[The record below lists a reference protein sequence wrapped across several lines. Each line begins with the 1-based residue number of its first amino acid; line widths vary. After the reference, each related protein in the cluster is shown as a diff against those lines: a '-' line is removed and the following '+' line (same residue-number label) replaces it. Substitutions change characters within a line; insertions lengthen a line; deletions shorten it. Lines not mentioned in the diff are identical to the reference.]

1 MGKNQYNLR
10 MNDTFYP
17 GGSVTEAHNLDQL
30 SINTIRMLSVDGV
43 QAANSGHPGLPMG
56 AAAMA
61 YVLWMRHLKHN
72 PRNPAWPDRDRFVL
86 SAGHGSMLI
95 YSLLHLT
102 GYDLP
107 LEELKNFRQWGSK
120 TAGHPEYGLTPG
132 LETTTGPLGQGFATG
147 VGMAIAARHLGAV
160 FNTGDHTIV
169 SHYIYG
175 IVSDGDL
182 EEGVAAEAASLA
194 GHLKLGEIIYLYD
207 DNNISIE
214 GDTDIAFTEDVGARF
229 AAYDWHVQHVDGFDL
244 EGIDQAIQNAR
255 LVTDRPSLIVA
266 RTTIGY
272 GSPNRA
278 GTAKSHGE
286 PLGAD
291 EVKLTKQNLNWPLE
305 PTFHIPDAAL
315 QNFRSAVERGAQAEA
330 EWSERF
336 SAYAAAHPE
345 KAAQFTD
352 QIAGKLPEGWDA
364 DLPTWEADPKGVATR
379 KASEKALNAI
389 AKRVPALM
397 GGSADLAGSTNT
409 LIEGAESFQP
419 ESPAGRN
426 MHWGVR
432 EHAMVAAVNGMAQH
446 GGLIPYGATFLVFS
460 DYCRGAIR
468 LSALMEA
475 HTIQVFTHDSIG
487 LGEDGP
493 THQPIEHL
501 PALRAIPQFTLIRPA
516 DANETAQAWWVAM
529 QHHGP
534 VMLVLTRQNLPTV
547 DRKKY
552 ASAEG
557 LRRGGYVLGDCAG
570 TPELILI
577 ATGSEVQ
584 HAVAAYEQLLGEGV
598 KVRVVSMPS
607 TNLFDLQDQ
616 EYRDA
621 VLPPTV
627 RKRIAIEAAHPMT
640 WYKYVGLDGEIIG
653 IEKFGASAPASVV
666 FKEYGFTA
674 ENVVAKAKGLL
685 GG

>member
-1 MGKNQYNLR
+1 M
-10 MNDTFYP
+10 
-17 GGSVTEAHNLDQL
+17 TEAQNLDEL
-30 SINTIRMLSVDGV
+30 SINTIRMLAVDGV

-72 PRNPAWPDRDRFVL
+72 PANPKWHDRDRFVL

-107 LEELKNFRQWGSK
+107 LEELKKFRQWGSK

-160 FNTGDHTIV
+160 FNTADHTIV

-182 EEGVAAEAASLA
+182 EEGVSAEAASLA

-229 AAYDWHVQHVDGFDL
+229 AAYDWHVQQVDGFDL
-244 EGIDQAIQNAR
+244 DGIDLALRNAR

-278 GTAKSHGE
+278 GSAKSHGE

-291 EVKLTKQNLNWPLE
+291 EVILTKQNLGWPLE
-305 PTFHIPDAAL
+305 PTFYIPDEAL
-315 QNFRSAVERGAQAEA
+315 HNFRRSLENGAQAEQ
-330 EWSERF
+330 EWNERF
-336 SAYAAAHPE
+336 ESYAAAHPE
-345 KAAQFTD
+345 QAAQFTA
-352 QIAGKLPEGWDA
+352 QMAGELPDGWDA
-364 DLPTWEADPKGVATR
+364 DLPVWAADPKGIATR

-409 LIEGAESFQP
+409 LIAGAESFQAQTP
-419 ESPAGRN
+419 KGRN

-432 EHAMVAAVNGMAQH
+432 EHAMVAAVNGMAVH

-468 LSALMEA
+468 LAALMEA

-501 PALRAIPQFTLIRPA
+501 AALRAIPQFTVVRPC
-516 DANETAQAWWVAM
+516 DANETTEAWREAV

-534 VMLVLTRQNLPTV
+534 IMLVLSRQNLPTL
-547 DRKKY
+547 DRTKY
-552 ASAEG
+552 GAASG
-557 LRRGGYVLGDCAG
+557 LRRGGYVLADSNGLPDV
-570 TPELILI
+570 ILI

-584 HAVAAYEQLLGEGV
+584 HAVAAYEQMTGEGL

-607 TNLFDLQDQ
+607 TNLFDGQDQ

-627 RKRIAIEAAHPMT
+627 RKRLAIEAAHPMT
-640 WYKYVGLDGEIIG
+640 WYKYVGLDGDVIG
-653 IEKFGASAPASVV
+653 IEKFGASAPADVV

-674 ENVVAKAKGLL
+674 ENVVARAKALL
-685 GG
+685 G

>member
-1 MGKNQYNLR
+1 
-10 MNDTFYP
+10 
-17 GGSVTEAHNLDQL
+17 VTETHDLDQL

-56 AAAMA
+56 AAPMA
-61 YVLWMRHLKHN
+61 YVLWTRHLKHN
-72 PRNPAWPDRDRFVL
+72 PRNPHWADRDRFVL

-107 LEELKNFRQWGSK
+107 LEELKHFRQWGSK

-160 FNTGDHTIV
+160 FNTKDHTVV

-182 EEGVAAEAASLA
+182 EEGVAAEAASIA

-214 GDTDIAFTEDVGARF
+214 GDTDIAFTEDVAARF
-229 AAYDWHVQHVDGFDL
+229 AAYDWHVQHVDGQDL
-244 EGIDQAIQNAR
+244 VGIDQAIQAAR
-255 LVTDRPSLIVA
+255 LVTDRPSLIIC

-278 GTAKSHGE
+278 GTSKAHGE

-291 EVKLTKQNLNWPLE
+291 EVKLTKQNLGWPLE
-305 PTFHIPDAAL
+305 PTFYIPDEAL
-315 QNFRSAVERGAQAEA
+315 SNFRQAVEQGARAEQ

-336 SAYAAAHPE
+336 AAYRAANPE
-345 KAAQFTD
+345 LAAQFEA
-352 QIAGKLPEGWDA
+352 QMAGKLPEGWDA
-364 DLPTWEADPKGVATR
+364 DLPVWEADPKGIATR

-409 LIEGAESFQP
+409 LIAGAESFQAQT
-419 ESPAGRN
+419 PAGRN

-432 EHAMVAAVNGMAQH
+432 EHGMVAAVNGMALH

-501 PALRAIPQFTLIRPA
+501 SALRAIPQFTLIRPG

-534 VMLVLTRQNLPTV
+534 VMLVLTRQNLPTI
-547 DRKKY
+547 DRSKY
-552 ASAEG
+552 AAAEG
-557 LRRGGYVLGDCAG
+557 VRRGGYVLGDCQG
-570 TPELILI
+570 EPEIILI
-577 ATGSEVQ
+577 ATGSELQ
-584 HAVAAYEQLLGEGV
+584 LAVAAYERLSGEGV
-598 KVRVVSMPS
+598 KARVVSMPS
-607 TNLFDLQDQ
+607 TNLFDSQDQ
-616 EYRDA
+616 AYRDS
-621 VLPPTV
+621 VLPPSV
-627 RKRIAIEAAHPMT
+627 RRRVAVEAAHPMS
-640 WYKYVGLDGEIIG
+640 WYKYTGFDGAIIG
-653 IEKFGASAPASVV
+653 IEKFGASAPAEVV
-666 FKEYGFTA
+666 FREYGFTVD
-674 ENVVAKAKGLL
+674 NVVAQAKALL
-685 GG
+685 EK

>member
-1 MGKNQYNLR
+1 M
-10 MNDTFYP
+10 
-17 GGSVTEAHNLDQL
+17 TEAQNLDEL
-30 SINTIRMLSVDGV
+30 SINTIRMLAVDGV

-72 PRNPAWPDRDRFVL
+72 PANPKWHDRDRFVL

-107 LEELKNFRQWGSK
+107 LEELKKFRQWGSK

-160 FNTGDHTIV
+160 FNTADHTIV

-182 EEGVAAEAASLA
+182 EEGISAEAASLA

-229 AAYDWHVQHVDGFDL
+229 AAYDWHVQQVDGFDL
-244 EGIDQAIQNAR
+244 DGIDLALRNAR

-278 GTAKSHGE
+278 GSAKSHGE

-291 EVKLTKQNLNWPLE
+291 EVILTKQNLGWPLE
-305 PTFHIPDAAL
+305 PTFYIPDEAL
-315 QNFRSAVERGAQAEA
+315 HNFRRSLENGAQAEQ
-330 EWSERF
+330 EWNERF
-336 SAYAAAHPE
+336 ESYAAAHPE
-345 KAAQFTD
+345 QAAQFTA
-352 QIAGKLPEGWDA
+352 QMAGELPDGWDA
-364 DLPTWEADPKGVATR
+364 DLPVWAADPKGIATR
-379 KASEKALNAI
+379 KASEKAINAI

-409 LIEGAESFQP
+409 LIAGAESFQAQTP
-419 ESPAGRN
+419 KGRN

-432 EHAMVAAVNGMAQH
+432 EHAMVAAVNGMAVH

-468 LSALMEA
+468 LAALMEA

-501 PALRAIPQFTLIRPA
+501 AALRAIPQFTVVRPC
-516 DANETAQAWWVAM
+516 DANETTEAWREAV

-534 VMLVLTRQNLPTV
+534 IMLVLSRQNLPTL
-547 DRKKY
+547 DRTKY
-552 ASAEG
+552 GAASG
-557 LRRGGYVLGDCAG
+557 LRRGGYVLADSDGLPDV
-570 TPELILI
+570 ILI

-584 HAVAAYEQLLGEGV
+584 HAVAAYEQMTGEGL

-607 TNLFDLQDQ
+607 TNLFDGQDQ

-627 RKRIAIEAAHPMT
+627 RKRLAIEAAHPMT
-640 WYKYVGLDGEIIG
+640 WYKYVGLDGDVIG
-653 IEKFGASAPASVV
+653 IEKFGASAPADVV

-674 ENVVAKAKGLL
+674 ENVVARAKALL
-685 GG
+685 G

>member
-1 MGKNQYNLR
+1 M
-10 MNDTFYP
+10 
-17 GGSVTEAHNLDQL
+17 TEAQNLDEL
-30 SINTIRMLSVDGV
+30 SINTIRMLAVDGV

-72 PRNPAWPDRDRFVL
+72 PANPKWHDRDRFVL

-107 LEELKNFRQWGSK
+107 LEELKKFRQWGSK

-160 FNTGDHTIV
+160 FNTADHTIV

-182 EEGVAAEAASLA
+182 EEGISAEAASLA

-229 AAYDWHVQHVDGFDL
+229 AAYDWHVQQVDGFDL
-244 EGIDQAIQNAR
+244 DGIDLALRNAR

-278 GTAKSHGE
+278 GSAKSHGE

-291 EVKLTKQNLNWPLE
+291 EVTLTKQNLGWPLE
-305 PTFHIPDAAL
+305 PTFYIPDEAL
-315 QNFRSAVERGAQAEA
+315 HNFRRSLENGAQAEQ
-330 EWSERF
+330 EWNERF
-336 SAYAAAHPE
+336 ESYAAAHPE
-345 KAAQFTD
+345 QAAQFTA
-352 QIAGKLPEGWDA
+352 QMAGELPDGWDA
-364 DLPTWEADPKGVATR
+364 DLPVWAADPKGIATR
-379 KASEKALNAI
+379 KASEKAINAI

-409 LIEGAESFQP
+409 LIAGAESFQAQTP
-419 ESPAGRN
+419 KGRN

-432 EHAMVAAVNGMAQH
+432 EHAMVAAVNGMAVH

-468 LSALMEA
+468 LAALMEA

-501 PALRAIPQFTLIRPA
+501 AALRAIPQFTVVRPC
-516 DANETAQAWWVAM
+516 DANETTEAWREAV

-534 VMLVLTRQNLPTV
+534 IMLVLSRQNLPTL
-547 DRKKY
+547 DRTKY
-552 ASAEG
+552 GAASG
-557 LRRGGYVLGDCAG
+557 LRRGGYVLADSDGLPDV
-570 TPELILI
+570 ILI

-584 HAVAAYEQLLGEGV
+584 HAVAAYEQMTGEGL

-607 TNLFDLQDQ
+607 TNLFDGQDQ

-627 RKRIAIEAAHPMT
+627 RKRLAIEAAHPMT
-640 WYKYVGLDGEIIG
+640 WYKYVGLDGDVIG
-653 IEKFGASAPASVV
+653 IEKFGASAPADVV

-674 ENVVAKAKGLL
+674 ENVVARAKALL
-685 GG
+685 G

>member
-1 MGKNQYNLR
+1 M
-10 MNDTFYP
+10 
-17 GGSVTEAHNLDQL
+17 TETHDLDQL

-56 AAAMA
+56 AAPMA
-61 YVLWMRHLKHN
+61 YVLWTRHLKHN
-72 PRNPAWPDRDRFVL
+72 PRNPHWADRDRFVL

-160 FNTGDHTIV
+160 FNTKDHTVV

-182 EEGVAAEAASLA
+182 EEGVAAEAASIA

-214 GDTDIAFTEDVGARF
+214 GDTDIAFTEDVAARF
-229 AAYDWHVQHVDGFDL
+229 VAYDWHVQHVDGQDL
-244 EGIDQAIQNAR
+244 AGIDQAIQAAK
-255 LVTDRPSLIVA
+255 LVTDRPSLIIC

-278 GTAKSHGE
+278 GTAKAHGE

-291 EVKLTKQNLNWPLE
+291 EVKLTKQNLGWPLE
-305 PTFHIPDAAL
+305 PTFYIPDEAL
-315 QNFRSAVERGAQAEA
+315 SNFRQAVDKGAQAEQ

-336 SAYAAAHPE
+336 AAYRAANPE
-345 KAAQFTD
+345 LAAQFEA
-352 QIAGKLPEGWDA
+352 QMAGKLPEGWDA
-364 DLPTWEADPKGVATR
+364 DLPVWEADPKGLATR

-389 AKRVPALM
+389 AKRVPALI

-409 LIEGAESFQP
+409 LIAGAESFQAQT
-419 ESPAGRN
+419 PAGRN

-432 EHAMVAAVNGMAQH
+432 EHGMVAAVNGMALH
-446 GGLIPYGATFLVFS
+446 GGVIPYGATFLVFS

-501 PALRAIPQFTLIRPA
+501 SALRAIPQFTLIRPG

-534 VMLVLTRQNLPTV
+534 VMLVLTRQNLPTI
-547 DRKKY
+547 DRSKY

-557 LRRGGYVLGDCAG
+557 VRRGGYVLGDCQG
-570 TPELILI
+570 QPEVILI
-577 ATGSEVQ
+577 ATGSELQ
-584 HAVAAYEQLLGEGV
+584 LAVAAYERLSGEGV
-598 KVRVVSMPS
+598 KARVVSMPS
-607 TNLFDLQDQ
+607 TNLFDSQDQ
-616 EYRDA
+616 AYRDS
-621 VLPPTV
+621 VLPPSV
-627 RKRIAIEAAHPMT
+627 RRRVAVEAAHPMT
-640 WYKYVGLDGEIIG
+640 WYKYTGFDGAIVG
-653 IEKFGASAPASVV
+653 IEKFGASAPAEVV
-666 FKEYGFTA
+666 FREYGFTVD
-674 ENVVAKAKGLL
+674 NVVAQAKALL
-685 GG
+685 EK

>member
-1 MGKNQYNLR
+1 M
-10 MNDTFYP
+10 
-17 GGSVTEAHNLDQL
+17 TEAQNLDEL
-30 SINTIRMLSVDGV
+30 SINTIRMLAVDGV

-72 PRNPAWPDRDRFVL
+72 PANPKWHDRDRFVL

-107 LEELKNFRQWGSK
+107 LEELKKFRQWGSK

-160 FNTGDHTIV
+160 FNTADHTIV

-182 EEGVAAEAASLA
+182 EEGISAEAASLA

-229 AAYDWHVQHVDGFDL
+229 AAYDWHVQQVDGFDL
-244 EGIDQAIQNAR
+244 DGIDLALRNAR

-278 GTAKSHGE
+278 GSAKSHGE
-286 PLGAD
+286 PLGVD
-291 EVKLTKQNLNWPLE
+291 EVILTKQNLGWPLE
-305 PTFHIPDAAL
+305 PTFYIPDEAL
-315 QNFRSAVERGAQAEA
+315 HNFRRSLENGAQAEQ
-330 EWSERF
+330 EWNERF
-336 SAYAAAHPE
+336 ESYAAAHPE
-345 KAAQFTD
+345 QAAQFTA
-352 QIAGKLPEGWDA
+352 QMAGELPDGWDA
-364 DLPTWEADPKGVATR
+364 DLPVWAADPKGIATR

-409 LIEGAESFQP
+409 LIAGAESFQAQTP
-419 ESPAGRN
+419 KGRN

-432 EHAMVAAVNGMAQH
+432 EHAMVAAVNGMAVH

-468 LSALMEA
+468 LAALMEA

-501 PALRAIPQFTLIRPA
+501 AALRAIPQFTVVRPC
-516 DANETAQAWWVAM
+516 DANETTEAWREAV

-534 VMLVLTRQNLPTV
+534 IMLVLSRQNLPTL
-547 DRKKY
+547 DRTKY
-552 ASAEG
+552 GAASG
-557 LRRGGYVLGDCAG
+557 LRRGGYVLADSNGLPDV
-570 TPELILI
+570 ILI

-584 HAVAAYEQLLGEGV
+584 HAVAAYEQMTGEGL

-607 TNLFDLQDQ
+607 TNLFDGQDQ

-627 RKRIAIEAAHPMT
+627 RKRLAIEAAHPMT
-640 WYKYVGLDGEIIG
+640 WYKYVGLDGDVIG
-653 IEKFGASAPASVV
+653 IEKFGASAPADVV

-674 ENVVAKAKGLL
+674 ENVVARAKALL
-685 GG
+685 G

>member
-1 MGKNQYNLR
+1 M
-10 MNDTFYP
+10 
-17 GGSVTEAHNLDQL
+17 TEAQNLDEL
-30 SINTIRMLSVDGV
+30 SINTIRMLAVDGV

-72 PRNPAWPDRDRFVL
+72 PANPKWHDRDRFVL

-107 LEELKNFRQWGSK
+107 LEELKKFRQWGSK

-160 FNTGDHTIV
+160 FNTADHTIV

-182 EEGVAAEAASLA
+182 EEGISAEAASLA

-229 AAYDWHVQHVDGFDL
+229 AAYDWHVQQVDGFDL
-244 EGIDQAIQNAR
+244 DGIDLALRNAR

-278 GTAKSHGE
+278 GSAKSHGE

-291 EVKLTKQNLNWPLE
+291 EVILTKQNLGWPLE
-305 PTFHIPDAAL
+305 PTFYIPDEAL
-315 QNFRSAVERGAQAEA
+315 HNFRRSLENGAQAEQ
-330 EWSERF
+330 EWNERF
-336 SAYAAAHPE
+336 ESYAAAHPE
-345 KAAQFTD
+345 QAAQFTA
-352 QIAGKLPEGWDA
+352 QMAGELPDGWDA
-364 DLPTWEADPKGVATR
+364 DLPVWAADPKGIATR

-409 LIEGAESFQP
+409 LIAGAESFQAQTP
-419 ESPAGRN
+419 KGRN

-432 EHAMVAAVNGMAQH
+432 EHAMVAAVNGMAVH

-468 LSALMEA
+468 LAALMEA

-501 PALRAIPQFTLIRPA
+501 AALRAIPQFTVVRPC
-516 DANETAQAWWVAM
+516 DANETTEAWREAV

-534 VMLVLTRQNLPTV
+534 IMLVLSRQNLPTL
-547 DRKKY
+547 DRTKY
-552 ASAEG
+552 GAASG
-557 LRRGGYVLGDCAG
+557 LRRGGYVLADSNGLPDV
-570 TPELILI
+570 ILI

-584 HAVAAYEQLLGEGV
+584 HAVAAYEQMTGEGL

-607 TNLFDLQDQ
+607 TNLFDGQDQ

-627 RKRIAIEAAHPMT
+627 RKRLAIEAAHPMT
-640 WYKYVGLDGEIIG
+640 WYKYVGLDGDVIG
-653 IEKFGASAPASVV
+653 IEKFGASAPADVV

-674 ENVVAKAKGLL
+674 ENVVARAKALL
-685 GG
+685 G

>member
-1 MGKNQYNLR
+1 M
-10 MNDTFYP
+10 
-17 GGSVTEAHNLDQL
+17 TEAQNLDEL
-30 SINTIRMLSVDGV
+30 SINTIRMLAVDGV

-72 PRNPAWPDRDRFVL
+72 PANPKWHDRDRFVL

-107 LEELKNFRQWGSK
+107 LEELKKFRQWGSK

-160 FNTGDHTIV
+160 FNTADHTIV

-182 EEGVAAEAASLA
+182 EEGISAEAASLA

-229 AAYDWHVQHVDGFDL
+229 AAYDWHVQQVDGFDL
-244 EGIDQAIQNAR
+244 DGIDLALRNAR

-278 GTAKSHGE
+278 GSAKSHGE

-291 EVKLTKQNLNWPLE
+291 EVILTKQNLGWPLE
-305 PTFHIPDAAL
+305 PTFYIPDEAL
-315 QNFRSAVERGAQAEA
+315 HNFRRSLENGAQAEQ
-330 EWSERF
+330 EWNERF
-336 SAYAAAHPE
+336 ESYAAAHPE
-345 KAAQFTD
+345 QAAQFTA
-352 QIAGKLPEGWDA
+352 QMVGELPDGWDA
-364 DLPTWEADPKGVATR
+364 DLPVWAADPKGIATR

-409 LIEGAESFQP
+409 LIAGAESFQAQTP
-419 ESPAGRN
+419 KGRN

-432 EHAMVAAVNGMAQH
+432 EHAMVAAVNGMAVH

-468 LSALMEA
+468 LAALMEA

-501 PALRAIPQFTLIRPA
+501 AALRAIPQFTVVRPC
-516 DANETAQAWWVAM
+516 DANETTEAWREAV

-534 VMLVLTRQNLPTV
+534 IMLVLSRQNLPTL
-547 DRKKY
+547 DRTKY
-552 ASAEG
+552 GAASG
-557 LRRGGYVLGDCAG
+557 LRRGGYVLADSNGLPDV
-570 TPELILI
+570 ILI

-584 HAVAAYEQLLGEGV
+584 HAVAAYEQMTGEGL

-607 TNLFDLQDQ
+607 TNLFDGQDQ

-627 RKRIAIEAAHPMT
+627 RKRLAIEAAHPMT
-640 WYKYVGLDGEIIG
+640 WYKYVGLDGDIIG
-653 IEKFGASAPASVV
+653 IEKFGASAPADVV

-674 ENVVAKAKGLL
+674 ENVVARAKALL
-685 GG
+685 G

>member
-1 MGKNQYNLR
+1 M
-10 MNDTFYP
+10 
-17 GGSVTEAHNLDQL
+17 TEAQNLDEL
-30 SINTIRMLSVDGV
+30 SINTIRMLAVDGV

-72 PRNPAWPDRDRFVL
+72 PANPKWHDRDRFVL

-107 LEELKNFRQWGSK
+107 LEELKKFRQWGSK

-160 FNTGDHTIV
+160 FNTADHTIV

-182 EEGVAAEAASLA
+182 EEGISAEAASLA

-229 AAYDWHVQHVDGFDL
+229 AAYDWHVQQVDGFDL
-244 EGIDQAIQNAR
+244 DGIDLALRNAR

-278 GTAKSHGE
+278 GSAKSHGE

-291 EVKLTKQNLNWPLE
+291 EVILTKQNLGWPLE
-305 PTFHIPDAAL
+305 PTFYIPDEAL
-315 QNFRSAVERGAQAEA
+315 HNFRRSLENGAQAEQ
-330 EWSERF
+330 EWNERF
-336 SAYAAAHPE
+336 ESYAAAHPE
-345 KAAQFTD
+345 QAAQFTA
-352 QIAGKLPEGWDA
+352 QMAGELPDGWDA
-364 DLPTWEADPKGVATR
+364 DLPVWAADPKGIATR

-409 LIEGAESFQP
+409 LIAGAESFQAQTP
-419 ESPAGRN
+419 KGRN

-432 EHAMVAAVNGMAQH
+432 EHAMVAAVNGMAVH

-468 LSALMEA
+468 LAALMEA

-501 PALRAIPQFTLIRPA
+501 AALRAIPQFTVVRPC
-516 DANETAQAWWVAM
+516 DANETTEAWREAV

-534 VMLVLTRQNLPTV
+534 IMLVLSRQNLPTL
-547 DRKKY
+547 DRTKY
-552 ASAEG
+552 GAASG
-557 LRRGGYVLGDCAG
+557 LRRGGYVLADSDGLPDV
-570 TPELILI
+570 ILI

-584 HAVAAYEQLLGEGV
+584 HAVAAYEQMTGEGL

-607 TNLFDLQDQ
+607 TNLFDGQDQ

-621 VLPPTV
+621 VLPPAV
-627 RKRIAIEAAHPMT
+627 RKRLAIEAAHPMT
-640 WYKYVGLDGEIIG
+640 WYKYVGLDGDVIG
-653 IEKFGASAPASVV
+653 IEKFGASAPADVV

-674 ENVVAKAKGLL
+674 ENVVARAKALL
-685 GG
+685 G

>member
-1 MGKNQYNLR
+1 M
-10 MNDTFYP
+10 
-17 GGSVTEAHNLDQL
+17 TEAQNLDEL
-30 SINTIRMLSVDGV
+30 SINTIRMLAVDGV

-72 PRNPAWPDRDRFVL
+72 PANPKWHDRDRFVL

-107 LEELKNFRQWGSK
+107 LEELKKFRQWGSK

-160 FNTGDHTIV
+160 FNTADHTIV

-182 EEGVAAEAASLA
+182 EEGVSAEAASLA

-229 AAYDWHVQHVDGFDL
+229 AAYDWHVQQVDGFDL
-244 EGIDQAIQNAR
+244 DGIDLALRNAR
-255 LVTDRPSLIVA
+255 LVTDLPSLIVA

-278 GTAKSHGE
+278 GSAKSHGE

-291 EVKLTKQNLNWPLE
+291 EVILTKQNLGWPLE
-305 PTFHIPDAAL
+305 PTFYIPDEAL
-315 QNFRSAVERGAQAEA
+315 HNFRRSLENGAQAEQ
-330 EWSERF
+330 EWNERF
-336 SAYAAAHPE
+336 ESYAAAHPE
-345 KAAQFTD
+345 QAAQFTA
-352 QIAGKLPEGWDA
+352 QMAGELPDGWDA
-364 DLPTWEADPKGVATR
+364 DLPVWAADPKGIATR

-409 LIEGAESFQP
+409 LIAGAESFQAQTP
-419 ESPAGRN
+419 KGRN

-432 EHAMVAAVNGMAQH
+432 EHAMVAAVNGMAVH

-468 LSALMEA
+468 LAALMEA

-501 PALRAIPQFTLIRPA
+501 AALRAIPQFTVVRPC
-516 DANETAQAWWVAM
+516 DANETTEAWREAV

-534 VMLVLTRQNLPTV
+534 IMLVLSRQNLPTL
-547 DRKKY
+547 DRTKY
-552 ASAEG
+552 GAASG
-557 LRRGGYVLGDCAG
+557 LRRGGYVLADSDGLPDV
-570 TPELILI
+570 ILI

-584 HAVAAYEQLLGEGV
+584 HAVAAYEQMTGEGL

-607 TNLFDLQDQ
+607 TNLFDGQDQ

-627 RKRIAIEAAHPMT
+627 RKRLAIEAAHPMT
-640 WYKYVGLDGEIIG
+640 WYKYVGLDGDVIG
-653 IEKFGASAPASVV
+653 IEKFGASAPADVV

-674 ENVVAKAKGLL
+674 ENVVARAKALL
-685 GG
+685 G

>member
-1 MGKNQYNLR
+1 M
-10 MNDTFYP
+10 
-17 GGSVTEAHNLDQL
+17 TEAQNLDEL
-30 SINTIRMLSVDGV
+30 SINTIRMLAVDGV
-43 QAANSGHPGLPMG
+43 QSANSGHPGLPMG

-72 PRNPAWPDRDRFVL
+72 PANPKWHDRDRFVL

-107 LEELKNFRQWGSK
+107 LEELKKFRQWGSK

-160 FNTGDHTIV
+160 FNTADHTIV

-182 EEGVAAEAASLA
+182 EEGISAEAASLA

-229 AAYDWHVQHVDGFDL
+229 AAYDWHVQQVDGFDL
-244 EGIDQAIQNAR
+244 DGIDLALRNAR

-278 GTAKSHGE
+278 GSAKSHGE
-286 PLGAD
+286 PLGVD
-291 EVKLTKQNLNWPLE
+291 EVILTKQNLGWPLE
-305 PTFHIPDAAL
+305 PTFYIPDEAL
-315 QNFRSAVERGAQAEA
+315 HNFRRSLENGAQAEQ
-330 EWSERF
+330 EWNERF
-336 SAYAAAHPE
+336 ESYAAAHPE
-345 KAAQFTD
+345 QAAQFTA
-352 QIAGKLPEGWDA
+352 QMVGELPDGWDA
-364 DLPTWEADPKGVATR
+364 DLPVWAADPKGIATR

-409 LIEGAESFQP
+409 LIAGAESFQAQTP
-419 ESPAGRN
+419 KGRN

-432 EHAMVAAVNGMAQH
+432 EHAMVAAVNGMAVH

-468 LSALMEA
+468 LAALMEA

-501 PALRAIPQFTLIRPA
+501 AALRAIPQFTVVRPC
-516 DANETAQAWWVAM
+516 DANETTEAWREAV

-534 VMLVLTRQNLPTV
+534 IMLVLSRQNLPTL
-547 DRKKY
+547 DRTKY
-552 ASAEG
+552 GAASG
-557 LRRGGYVLGDCAG
+557 LRRGGYVLADSDGLPDV
-570 TPELILI
+570 ILI

-584 HAVAAYEQLLGEGV
+584 HAVAAYEQMTGEGL

-607 TNLFDLQDQ
+607 TNLFDGQDQ

-627 RKRIAIEAAHPMT
+627 RKRLAIEAAHPMT
-640 WYKYVGLDGEIIG
+640 WYKYVGLDGDIIG
-653 IEKFGASAPASVV
+653 IEKFGASAPADVV

-674 ENVVAKAKGLL
+674 ENVVARAKALL
-685 GG
+685 G

>member
-1 MGKNQYNLR
+1 M
-10 MNDTFYP
+10 
-17 GGSVTEAHNLDQL
+17 TEAQNLDEL

-72 PRNPAWPDRDRFVL
+72 PHNPHWPDRDRFVL
-86 SAGHGSMLI
+86 SAGHGSMLL

-107 LEELKNFRQWGSK
+107 LDELKNFRQWGSK
-120 TAGHPEYGLTPG
+120 TAGHPEYHLTPG
-132 LETTTGPLGQGFATG
+132 VETTTGPLGQGFATG
-147 VGMAIAARHLGAV
+147 VGMAIATRHLGAV
-160 FNTGDHTIV
+160 FNTPDHVIV

-194 GHLKLGEIIYLYD
+194 GHLKLGELIYLYD
-207 DNNISIE
+207 DNEISIE
-214 GDTDIAFTEDVGARF
+214 GNTNIAFTENVGARF
-229 AAYDWHVQHVDGFDL
+229 AAYDWHVQHVDGLDL
-244 EGIDQAIQNAR
+244 PAIDEAIRTAK
-255 LVTDRPSLIVA
+255 LVTDRPSLIIA

-278 GTAKSHGE
+278 GTAKAHGE
-286 PLGAD
+286 PLGND
-291 EVKLTKQNLNWPLE
+291 ELKLTKERLGWPLE
-305 PTFHIPDAAL
+305 PTFYIPDEAL
-315 QNFRSAVERGAQAEA
+315 QNFRQSVEKGAQAEA
-330 EWSERF
+330 EWNERF
-336 SAYAAAHPE
+336 SSYAAAFPE
-345 KAAQFTD
+345 QAAQFTA
-352 QIAGKLPEGWDA
+352 QMTGELPAGWDA
-364 DLPTWEADPKGVATR
+364 DLPVWEADPKGVATR

-409 LIEGAESFQP
+409 LIAGAESFQP
-419 ESPAGRN
+419 QTPKGRN

-432 EHAMVAAVNGMAQH
+432 EHAMVAAVNGMALH
-446 GGLIPYGATFLVFS
+446 GGLIPYGASFLTFT

-468 LSALMEA
+468 LSALMGI
-475 HTIQVFTHDSIG
+475 HTIQIFTHDSIG

-501 PALRAIPQFTLIRPA
+501 AALRAIPQFTVIRPA
-516 DANETAQAWWVAM
+516 DANETAQAWWVAV
-529 QHHGP
+529 QNPTP
-534 VMLVLTRQNLPTV
+534 VMLVLTRQNLPTL
-547 DRKKY
+547 DRTKY

-557 LRRGGYVLGDCAG
+557 LRRGGYVLADCEG
-570 TPELILI
+570 TPEIILI

-584 HAVAAYEQLLGEGV
+584 HAVAAYEQLAAEGV
-598 KVRVVSMPS
+598 RVRVVSMPS

-627 RKRIAIEAAHPMT
+627 RKRLAIEAAHPMT
-640 WYKYVGLDGEIIG
+640 WYKYVGFDGGIIG
-653 IEKFGASAPASVV
+653 IEKFGASAPAEVV
-666 FKEYGFTA
+666 FKEYGFTP
-674 ENVVAKAKGLL
+674 ENVVAQARNIL
-685 GG
+685 GK

>member
-1 MGKNQYNLR
+1 M
-10 MNDTFYP
+10 
-17 GGSVTEAHNLDQL
+17 TEAQNLDEL
-30 SINTIRMLSVDGV
+30 SINTIRMLAVDGV

-72 PRNPAWPDRDRFVL
+72 PANPKWHDRDRFVL

-107 LEELKNFRQWGSK
+107 LEELKKFRQWGSK

-160 FNTGDHTIV
+160 FNTADHTIV

-182 EEGVAAEAASLA
+182 EEGISAEAASLA

-229 AAYDWHVQHVDGFDL
+229 AAYDWHVQQVDGFDL
-244 EGIDQAIQNAR
+244 DGIDLALRNAR

-278 GTAKSHGE
+278 GSAKSHGE

-291 EVKLTKQNLNWPLE
+291 EVTLTKQNLGWPLE
-305 PTFHIPDAAL
+305 PTFYIPDEAL
-315 QNFRSAVERGAQAEA
+315 HNFRRSLENGAQAEQ
-330 EWSERF
+330 EWNERF
-336 SAYAAAHPE
+336 ESYAAAHPE
-345 KAAQFTD
+345 QAAQFTA
-352 QIAGKLPEGWDA
+352 QMAGELPDGWDA
-364 DLPTWEADPKGVATR
+364 DLPVWAADPKGIATR

-409 LIEGAESFQP
+409 LIAGAESFQAQTP
-419 ESPAGRN
+419 KGRN

-432 EHAMVAAVNGMAQH
+432 EHAMVAAVNGMAVH

-468 LSALMEA
+468 LAALMEA

-501 PALRAIPQFTLIRPA
+501 AALRAIPQFTVVRPC
-516 DANETAQAWWVAM
+516 DANETTEAWREAV

-534 VMLVLTRQNLPTV
+534 IMLVLSRQNLPTL
-547 DRKKY
+547 DRTKY
-552 ASAEG
+552 GAASG
-557 LRRGGYVLGDCAG
+557 LRRGGYVLADSNGLPDV
-570 TPELILI
+570 ILI

-584 HAVAAYEQLLGEGV
+584 HAVAAYEQMTGEGL

-607 TNLFDLQDQ
+607 TNLFDGQDQ

-627 RKRIAIEAAHPMT
+627 RKRLAIEAAHPMT
-640 WYKYVGLDGEIIG
+640 WYKYVGLDGDVIG
-653 IEKFGASAPASVV
+653 IEKFGASAPADVV

-674 ENVVAKAKGLL
+674 ENVVARAKALL
-685 GG
+685 G

>member
-1 MGKNQYNLR
+1 M
-10 MNDTFYP
+10 
-17 GGSVTEAHNLDQL
+17 TEAQNLDEL
-30 SINTIRMLSVDGV
+30 SINTIRMLAVDGV

-72 PRNPAWPDRDRFVL
+72 PANPKWHDRDRFVL

-107 LEELKNFRQWGSK
+107 LEELKKFRQWGSK

-160 FNTGDHTIV
+160 FNTADHTIV

-182 EEGVAAEAASLA
+182 EEGISAEAASLA

-229 AAYDWHVQHVDGFDL
+229 AAYDWHVQQVDGFDL
-244 EGIDQAIQNAR
+244 DGIDLALRNAR

-278 GTAKSHGE
+278 GSAKSHGE
-286 PLGAD
+286 PLGVD
-291 EVKLTKQNLNWPLE
+291 EVILTKQNLGWPLE
-305 PTFHIPDAAL
+305 PTFYIPDEAL
-315 QNFRSAVERGAQAEA
+315 HNFRRSLENGAQAEQ
-330 EWSERF
+330 EWNERF
-336 SAYAAAHPE
+336 ESYAAAHPE
-345 KAAQFTD
+345 QAAQFTA
-352 QIAGKLPEGWDA
+352 QMAGELPDGWDA
-364 DLPTWEADPKGVATR
+364 DLPVWAADPKGIATR

-409 LIEGAESFQP
+409 LIAGAESFQAQTP
-419 ESPAGRN
+419 KGRN

-432 EHAMVAAVNGMAQH
+432 EHAMVAAVNGMAVH

-468 LSALMEA
+468 LAALMEA

-501 PALRAIPQFTLIRPA
+501 AALRAIPQFTVVRPC
-516 DANETAQAWWVAM
+516 DANETTEAWREAV

-534 VMLVLTRQNLPTV
+534 IMLVLSRQNLPTL
-547 DRKKY
+547 DRTKY
-552 ASAEG
+552 GAASG
-557 LRRGGYVLGDCAG
+557 LRRGGYVLADSDGLPDV
-570 TPELILI
+570 ILI

-584 HAVAAYEQLLGEGV
+584 HAVAAYEQMTGEGL

-607 TNLFDLQDQ
+607 TNLFDGQDQ

-627 RKRIAIEAAHPMT
+627 RKRLAIEAAHPMT
-640 WYKYVGLDGEIIG
+640 WYKYVGLDGDVIG
-653 IEKFGASAPASVV
+653 IEKFGASAPADVV

-674 ENVVAKAKGLL
+674 ENVVARAKALL
-685 GG
+685 G

>member
-1 MGKNQYNLR
+1 M
-10 MNDTFYP
+10 
-17 GGSVTEAHNLDQL
+17 TEAQNLDEL
-30 SINTIRMLSVDGV
+30 SINTIRMLAVDGV

-72 PRNPAWPDRDRFVL
+72 PANPKWHDRDRFVL

-107 LEELKNFRQWGSK
+107 LEELKKFRQWGSK

-160 FNTGDHTIV
+160 FNTADHTIV

-182 EEGVAAEAASLA
+182 EEGVSAEAASLA

-229 AAYDWHVQHVDGFDL
+229 AAYDWHVQQVDGFDL
-244 EGIDQAIQNAR
+244 DGIDLALRNAR

-278 GTAKSHGE
+278 GSAKSHGE

-291 EVKLTKQNLNWPLE
+291 EVILTKQNLGWPLE
-305 PTFHIPDAAL
+305 PTFYIPDEAL
-315 QNFRSAVERGAQAEA
+315 HNFRRSLENGAQAEQ
-330 EWSERF
+330 EWNERF
-336 SAYAAAHPE
+336 ESYAAAHPE
-345 KAAQFTD
+345 QAAQFTA
-352 QIAGKLPEGWDA
+352 QMAGELPDGWDA
-364 DLPTWEADPKGVATR
+364 DLPVWAADPKGIATR

-409 LIEGAESFQP
+409 LIAGAESFQAQTP
-419 ESPAGRN
+419 KGRN

-432 EHAMVAAVNGMAQH
+432 EHAMVAAVNGMAVH

-468 LSALMEA
+468 LAALMEA

-501 PALRAIPQFTLIRPA
+501 AALRAIPQFTVVRPC
-516 DANETAQAWWVAM
+516 DANETAEAWREAV

-534 VMLVLTRQNLPTV
+534 IMLVLSRQNLPTL
-547 DRKKY
+547 DRTKY
-552 ASAEG
+552 GAASG
-557 LRRGGYVLGDCAG
+557 LRRGGYVLADSNGLPDV
-570 TPELILI
+570 ILI

-584 HAVAAYEQLLGEGV
+584 HAVAAYEQMTGEGL

-607 TNLFDLQDQ
+607 TNLFDGQDQ

-627 RKRIAIEAAHPMT
+627 RKRLAIEAAHPMT
-640 WYKYVGLDGEIIG
+640 WYKYVGLDGDVIG
-653 IEKFGASAPASVV
+653 IEKFGASAPADVV

-674 ENVVAKAKGLL
+674 ENVVARAKALL
-685 GG
+685 G

>member
-1 MGKNQYNLR
+1 M
-10 MNDTFYP
+10 
-17 GGSVTEAHNLDQL
+17 TEAQNLDEL
-30 SINTIRMLSVDGV
+30 SINTIRMLAVDGV
-43 QAANSGHPGLPMG
+43 QSANSGHPGLPMG

-72 PRNPAWPDRDRFVL
+72 PANPKWHDRDRFVL

-107 LEELKNFRQWGSK
+107 LEELKKFRQWGSK

-160 FNTGDHTIV
+160 FNTADHTIV

-182 EEGVAAEAASLA
+182 EEGISAEAASLA

-229 AAYDWHVQHVDGFDL
+229 AAYDWHVQQVDGFDL
-244 EGIDQAIQNAR
+244 DGIDLALRNAR

-278 GTAKSHGE
+278 GSAKSHGE
-286 PLGAD
+286 PLGVD
-291 EVKLTKQNLNWPLE
+291 EVILTKQNLGWPLE
-305 PTFHIPDAAL
+305 PTFYIPDEAL
-315 QNFRSAVERGAQAEA
+315 HNFRRSLENGAQAEQ
-330 EWSERF
+330 EWNERF
-336 SAYAAAHPE
+336 ESYAAAHPE
-345 KAAQFTD
+345 QAAQFTA
-352 QIAGKLPEGWDA
+352 QMVGELPDGWDA
-364 DLPTWEADPKGVATR
+364 DLPVWAADPKGIATR

-409 LIEGAESFQP
+409 LIAGAESFQAQTP
-419 ESPAGRN
+419 KGRN

-432 EHAMVAAVNGMAQH
+432 EHAMVAAVNGMAVH

-468 LSALMEA
+468 LAALMEA

-501 PALRAIPQFTLIRPA
+501 AALRAIPQFTVVRPC
-516 DANETAQAWWVAM
+516 DANETTEAWREAV

-534 VMLVLTRQNLPTV
+534 IMLVLSRQNLPTL
-547 DRKKY
+547 DRTKY
-552 ASAEG
+552 GAASG
-557 LRRGGYVLGDCAG
+557 LRRGGYVLADSDGLPDV
-570 TPELILI
+570 ILI

-584 HAVAAYEQLLGEGV
+584 HAVAAYEQMTGEGL

-607 TNLFDLQDQ
+607 TNLFDGQDQ

-627 RKRIAIEAAHPMT
+627 RKRLAIEAAHPMT
-640 WYKYVGLDGEIIG
+640 WYKYVGLDGDVIG
-653 IEKFGASAPASVV
+653 IEKFGASAPADVV

-674 ENVVAKAKGLL
+674 ENVVARAKALL
-685 GG
+685 G